1 MKGPPGMSVKELS
14 SESWP
19 AWRKRYRPPSAEA
32 KPDKKKKHPTLE
44 VWRILG
50 PAPARPYVM

>member
-32 KPDKKKKHPTLE
+32 KSDKKKKHPTLE

-50 PAPARPYVM
+50 PAPA